1 MVQSMF
7 KVGDVIMYHS
17 RDDSR
22 TYELMSVTYNGRA
35 FVAQEFPTG
44 VTKSLSVKYIMNH
57 MRSSDTQYLPYSHRS

>member
-1 MVQSMF
+1 MF
-7 KVGDVIMYHS
+7 KVGDVLMYHS
-17 RDDSR
+17 RYDNR
-22 TYELMSVTYNGRA
+22 TYELLKVDCNGRA